1 MIKRGRQKGRK
12 CIFLYI
18 LQLIKFCIFYIFPII
33 ELKHT
38 KLQKQS
44 ERLNVEKRLNIYHLL
59 MINSIRTKKYLNK
72 GEWGEYIFQ
81 MKYTPLA
88 LLDFRLAL

>member
-1 MIKRGRQKGRK
+1 MH
-12 CIFLYI
+12 IFIYTTMKTI
-18 LQLIKFCIFYIFPII
+18 LHFFYIFPII

-59 MINSIRTKKYLNK
+59 IINFILAKKYLNQR
-72 GEWGEYIFQ
+72 EWGEYIFQ

>member
-1 MIKRGRQKGRK
+1 MH
-12 CIFLYI
+12 IFIYTTMNTI
-18 LQLIKFCIFYIFPII
+18 LHFFYIFPII

-59 MINSIRTKKYLNK
+59 IINFIRAKIYLNK
-72 GEWGEYIFQ
+72 GEWGGIFISNEI
-81 MKYTPLA
+81 YTPGLV
-88 LLDFRLAL
+88 RL